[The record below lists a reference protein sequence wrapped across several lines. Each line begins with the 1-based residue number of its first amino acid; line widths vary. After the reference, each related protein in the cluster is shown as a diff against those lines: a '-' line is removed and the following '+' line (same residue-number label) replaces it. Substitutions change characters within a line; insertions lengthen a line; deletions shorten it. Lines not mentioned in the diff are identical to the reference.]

1 MADFLGTSGNDT
13 LQGTIADDKFTNLG
27 VGVDTVKD
35 PNGNDTVD
43 LSSATAGAIVDL
55 TPGKTSTVGTTGS
68 FTLGSIIVGDNPDV
82 VFVADVS
89 GSTIGTATG
98 VSVGDKNGDGIANT
112 ILDGEIAGFIAL
124 NQSLIDRGLG
134 DTARVSLAAFGL
146 FSPESQQIGTTITP
160 KTDANGN
167 GIYDIVESLTTLQS
181 NGGTPYDAG
190 LQKALDIFTTLNTP
204 SGRGNMIFL
213 SDGAPNS
220 TTNYS
225 DEVAALQAKGI
236 NLRAFGVG
244 NNIPLDPLKII
255 DPQAQTFTT
264 TDQLVQAF
272 SLQSGTGS
280 STETFIEAFIGTGF
294 DDTIN
299 GNSLSNNIQGGAGN
313 DRISGVNASTAT
325 PGKGEIDTL
334 SGNAGVDTFVLGD
347 AGKIYYN
354 DGDVANAGTADYA
367 LITDLN
373 AAEDKVKLEGPV
385 TNYRLG
391 TSPIAGITGQAL
403 FLDQP
408 GTEPD
413 ELIAIFQGATNLDLN
428 TPTFGVT
435 PTTPPTTTLPVLTI
449 AAGINAAEPNTPGNF
464 TVTRT
469 GDLTAA
475 LSLNLNSLVSGG
487 GTATVGVDYQFASPQ
502 VTFAPGSAT
511 AQIAVNPVIDDTTVE
526 GTETITLA
534 LNAAPTL
541 YTIGTAATAAINLLD
556 NDTVVTPPN
565 PPTPPT
571 SNDPCVEPA
580 GLVAT
585 NNNVATAG
593 NDVFVGGQ
601 ADDTLFALD
610 GSDTLAGGAGNDLLG
625 GDVGDDQVY
634 GGTGND
640 TMWGWEGND
649 LLSGGDGA
657 DQIGGDAGSDNL
669 FGCAGQDTIY
679 GWDGDDRISGG
690 ADGDEVNGDAG
701 KDYLYGE
708 GGNDAIYG
716 GDDNDTLNGGAG
728 NDILGGE
735 GGCNVYEFAD
745 ASFNFGVDTI
755 EGFAQT
761 FDLISLGKAA
771 FAGLTSNAGIG
782 FSNASEFAVVTDDAA
797 AATSAAKIVYNSSNG
812 SLFFNQDGAA
822 AGFGTGGQFAIAD
835 GTPSLTASDFLIV

>member
-1 MADFLGTSGNDT
+1 MADFLGTSSNDT
-13 LQGTIADDKFTNLG
+13 LQGTIGDDKFTNLG

-43 LSSATAGAIVDL
+43 LSSAAGGAIVDL

-68 FTLGSIIVGDNPDV
+68 FTLGSIIVGENPDV

-98 VSVGDKNGDGIANT
+98 VSVGDQNGDGFSNT

-134 DTARVSLAAFGL
+134 DTARVSLVSFESAAR
-146 FSPESQQIGTTITP
+146 QVGTTITP
-160 KTDANGN
+160 KTDANNN
-167 GIYDIVESLTTLQS
+167 GVFDIVESLKTLQS
-181 NGGTPYDAG
+181 GGGTLYESG
-190 LQKALDIFTTLNTP
+190 LQQAQTIFRTLNTP
-204 SGRGNMIFL
+204 NGRGNVVFL
-213 SDGAPNS
+213 SDGEPNS
-220 TTNYS
+220 TTYTA
-225 DEVAALQAKGI
+225 EVAALKANGV

-244 NNIPLDPLKII
+244 SSISLPPLQVI

-272 SLQSGTGS
+272 SLQSGTGN
-280 STETFIEAFIGTGF
+280 STETFIETFIGTGF

-313 DRISGVNASTAT
+313 DRISGVNAATTT
-325 PGKGEIDTL
+325 PGKSEIDAL

-354 DGDVANAGTADYA
+354 DGDAANAGTTDYA

-391 TSPIAGITGQAL
+391 TSPIATITGQAL
-403 FLDQP
+403 FLDRP

-435 PTTPPTTTLPVLTI
+435 PTTPPTTTLPVLTL
-449 AAGINAAEPNTPGNF
+449 AAGTNAAEPGTPGNF

-475 LSLNLNSLVSGG
+475 LSININSLVTRG
-487 GTATVGVDYQFASPQ
+487 GTATVGVDYQFADSQ

-511 AQIAVNPVIDDTTVE
+511 AQIVANTIDDTVVE

-534 LNAAPTL
+534 LTAAPTL
-541 YTIGTAATAAINLLD
+541 YTIGTSATAAIDLLD

-565 PPTPPT
+565 PPVPPTT
-571 SNDPCVEPA
+571 SNDPCVEPT

-593 NDVFVGGQ
+593 NDVFVGSQ

-610 GSDTLAGGAGNDLLG
+610 GNDTLAGGAGNDVLG
-625 GDVGDDQVY
+625 GDVGDDKIY
-634 GGTGND
+634 GGAGND

-657 DQIGGDAGSDNL
+657 DEIGGDAGSDNL

-690 ADGDEVNGDAG
+690 ADGDELNGDAG

-708 GGNDAIYG
+708 GGNDTLYG
-716 GDDNDTLNGGAG
+716 GDDNDTLSGGAG
-728 NDILGGE
+728 DDLLGGE

-755 EGFAQT
+755 ECFAQT

-782 FSNASEFAVVTDDAA
+782 FSNASEFAVVTDDTA

-812 SLFFNQDGAA
+812 NLFFNQDGAA
-822 AGFGTGGQFAIAD
+822 AGFGTGGQFATVN
-835 GTPSLTASDFLIV
+835 GNPSLTTSDFLIV